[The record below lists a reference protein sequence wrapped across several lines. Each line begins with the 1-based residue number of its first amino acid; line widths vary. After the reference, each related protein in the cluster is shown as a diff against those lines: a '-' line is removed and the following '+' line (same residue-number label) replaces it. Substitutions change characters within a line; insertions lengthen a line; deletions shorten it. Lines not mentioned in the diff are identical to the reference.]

1 MSVSEV
7 VDLAGQR
14 RFCRALMGREIL
26 FFALLHDIRGS
37 LTSLMGWHSMLE
49 GEANPSWSG
58 LGRSIEGLRM
68 SSVGFAGTS
77 GTVDELSLVD
87 LGVML
92 RTFSSSCESK
102 WEVIGDAHVYI
113 DDTRLL
119 CALELASPSRI
130 EISNDDGRVILHLM
144 GLPRRGVECLESQ
157 TSKELI
163 ALAGIEGRDWGV
175 VLLKETVRNV
185 RGSTISVIGPN
196 SVTVS
201 LNGEA

>member
-1 MSVSEV
+1 VTVSEGV
-7 VDLAGQR
+7 GLVEQR
-14 RFCRALMGREIL
+14 RLCRALMGREIL

-49 GEANPSWSG
+49 GETNPSWSG

-68 SSVGFAGTS
+68 SSVEFAGTS

-87 LGVML
+87 LGVIL
-92 RTFSSSCESK
+92 RTFSASCESEL
-102 WEVIGDAHVYI
+102 EVIGDALVYV

-119 CALELASPSRI
+119 CALELASPSR
-130 EISNDDGRVILHLM
+130 
-144 GLPRRGVECLESQ
+144 
-157 TSKELI
+157 
-163 ALAGIEGRDWGV
+163 IEGRDWGV

-185 RGSTISVIGPN
+185 RGSTISVTGPN

-201 LNGEA
+201 INGEA